1 MVVDILH
8 RMRFFLTLPPSAF
21 VQPLYIHRHDAGSCP
36 PPSNIWQYER
46 ERAEKVSK
54 QYLFNDFLWSNTRFS
69 FFFNDY
75 IKNNTYL
82 CTRNIY

>member
-8 RMRFFLTLPPSAF
+8 RMRFFLLCPHLHLF
-21 VQPLYIHRHDAGSCP
+21 NLYMSIDMMQEVA

-54 QYLFNDFLWSNTRFS
+54 QYLLNDFSWPNTRFS